1 MWEYAE
7 LFDAEAEPEDPEGQ
21 LSFWRDSV
29 TALRIGQMGYKRR
42 TTKAGDRLEAE
53 IYPVFGREERE
64 RLRAAKRNTTPEK
77 QKRLN
82 EQRAMHQLVLLMD
95 ANFGAGDYHLTLTY
109 AGEEPSLKRC
119 KKDVRNFLNRVKRAR
134 EKRGLE
140 DLKYIYTIGHDKN
153 ERIHVHLVTNGGI
166 SRNELERI
174 WSQDKSGK
182 TRGRTNAMI
191 LQPDDHGLQG
201 IASYLYKQNARA
213 RASGEHQGER
223 SWCASRNLKKPKT
236 RRKDCNC
243 PKARV
248 RRIAQDFPN
257 EAKEVLEKLYP
268 GYRFVSCEVR
278 YSDITEGIY
287 IRGVLRRNNSIDN
300 RKGVGA

>member
-7 LFDAEAEPEDPEGQ
+7 LFDAEAEPADPEGQ
-21 LSFWRDSV
+21 LTFWRDDVS
-29 TALRIGQMGYKRR
+29 TLRIGEMGYKRR

-53 IYPVFGREERE
+53 IYPVFGREQRE
-64 RLRAAKRNTTPEK
+64 TLRAAKKNQTPEK
-77 QKRLN
+77 QRRLN

-95 ANFGAGDYHLTLTY
+95 TNFGAGDYHLTLTY
-109 AGEEPSLKRC
+109 AGEEPDLRRC
-119 KKDVRNFLNRVKRAR
+119 KKDVRNFLNRVKRQR

-153 ERIHVHLVTNGGI
+153 ERIHVHMVLNGGI
-166 SRNELERI
+166 DRETLEKI
-174 WSQDKSGK
+174 WSQDKTGK

-201 IASYLYKQNARA
+201 IASYLYRQNAGARA
-213 RASGEHQGER
+213 RGEHQGER

-236 RRKDCNC
+236 RRRDSKCS
-243 PKARV
+243 KARV

-257 EAKEVLEKLYP
+257 EAKEVLERLYP
-268 GYRFVSCEVR
+268 GYRFISCEVR

-287 IRGVLRRNNSIDN
+287 IRGVLRRNNSDDN
-300 RKGVGA
+300 RKGAGA